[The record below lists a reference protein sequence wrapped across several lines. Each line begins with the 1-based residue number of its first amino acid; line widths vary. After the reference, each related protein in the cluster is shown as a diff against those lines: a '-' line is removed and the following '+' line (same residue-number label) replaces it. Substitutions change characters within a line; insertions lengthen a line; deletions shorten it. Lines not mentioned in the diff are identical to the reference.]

1 MIREMVAHDLDQAQ
15 RHALLK
21 THGYQIAVSREN

>member
-1 MIREMVAHDLDQAQ
+1 MCAEMVAHDLEESR

-21 THGYQIAVSREN
+21 THGYSVAVSTER

>member
-1 MIREMVAHDLDQAQ
+1 MVAKDLHVAQ

-21 THGYQIAVSREN
+21 THGYELPVAIEN

>member
-1 MIREMVAHDLDQAQ
+1 MVAEMVAHDLDQAK

-21 THGYQIAVSREN
+21 THGYDVSVSHGS